1 MGERLLVIG
10 GDPSGMA
17 AAVQARTDGPHLEI
31 VALVPGLSPGYDAG
45 AATALLRGTLRS
57 ARQLVTPSAE
67 RLRAM
72 RIDLRTDHQLIGMDL
87 ERRYAEVRNVVHGRT
102 FRLGFDLLHLATGTL
117 APRAEWPGADSHH
130 VHAAGSVEDLDQF
143 VTEVAERKA
152 SHVVV
157 IGSGFSAAGAAAA
170 LAERG
175 LSVALITPKAAL
187 SPEVD
192 EEFGA
197 VLVKALRLCGVDVRL
212 AEAVEEADD
221 STVCTSAGRV
231 PADLVLLAG
240 EGEPAVSVASA
251 AGIAVGTSGGIKV
264 DRQQRTSA
272 EAVWAAG
279 RCTESSHLLWSGDR
293 AALGALAA
301 TGGSVAATA
310 PGTGGSGAAAPGGI
324 VTVAEPG
331 VAAVQG
337 RVAGINI
344 AGGYSTFPGVLATA
358 TCRLGASEFGRTGL
372 SEAQAELAGFAH
384 VSASSSTGGSPGVG
398 GTSSAQGE
406 EAGWC
411 KVKLLAEKRT
421 GLLLGAQV
429 ASERGLA
436 GELNLA
442 IAAITA
448 RLDVEALA
456 TMDLVS
462 RGFDPPGLLQDAA
475 RQLFD
480 SLR

>member
-1 MGERLLVIG
+1 
-10 GDPSGMA
+10 MA

-130 VHAAGSVEDLDQF
+130 VHAAGSVEDLDQL

-152 SHVVV
+152 NHVVV

-175 LSVALITPKAAL
+175 LSVALITPKVAL

-251 AGIAVGTSGGIKV
+251 AGIAIGTSGGIKV

-293 AALGALAA
+293 AALGAVAT
-301 TGGSVAATA
+301 TGGSAAGAA
-310 PGTGGSGAAAPGGI
+310 PGMGGPVAGAAPGGI
-324 VTVAEPG
+324 ATVAEPG

-358 TCRLGASEFGRTGL
+358 TCRLGSTELGRTGL

-384 VSASSSTGGSPGVG
+384 VSASSSAAGSPGAG
-398 GTSSAQGE
+398 GTGSGQGE

-462 RGFDPPGLLQDAA
+462 RGLDTPGLLQDAA